1 MPVPRT
7 ALTRRRH
14 AVGLSQ
20 MKLAALLDVDRKS
33 VARWEAGSSTPR
45 DWVRPGLAEALGVSM
60 AEIDALISGSS
71 PASVTMSGLQATTAE
86 HIMSAGGD
94 DLPLIATGP
103 EDSADLADLHSLVS
117 GAAHTSAAFA
127 SLVSASNVAD
137 PDLEGYRITLS
148 RIATEY
154 VHAPL
159 LPLVSEL
166 IAMRDRLF
174 ALLHGQQNLRQR
186 HDLFLLTGVACLL
199 LAHASQNMGESR
211 AALAQLRTA
220 RLCADQTG
228 HPGLQ
233 AWTFATGALIAEW
246 SHSSMALEQTAQ
258 AAVLAPAGDSRI
270 RIAAI
275 EARAAARLG
284 DRRRALAAIDR
295 VHDARQNSAVVD
307 EITDFG
313 GLLTFPQAKEHY
325 YLGSTYTLL
334 GDYDA
339 ARQYA
344 TAAIDTYRDGAA
356 DERSYGDEALA
367 HVDLITIG
375 VNHDDVGEVEAAI
388 RPVLDLPP
396 QMRIRQLG
404 TAMSHLTALAR
415 DPAHR
420 TNHAARQLADLVHDY
435 TPTDATSR
443 SALEE

>member
-1 MPVPRT
+1 MPVPRR

-33 VARWEAGSSTPR
+33 VARWEAGASTPR
-45 DWVRPGLAEALGVSM
+45 DWVRPQLADALGVSIE
-60 AEIDALISGSS
+60 EIDALISRSDRT
-71 PASVTMSGLQATTAE
+71 PAVPSGFHGIGPQQIVAAGPGDPLLITTA
-86 HIMSAGGD
+86 
-94 DLPLIATGP
+94 P
-103 EDSADLADLHSLVS
+103 EDPADLTDLHSLVA
-117 GAAHTSAAFA
+117 GAAHTSTAFA
-127 SLVSASNVAD
+127 SLVSASNVSD
-137 PDLEGYRITLS
+137 PDLDRYRITLS
-148 RIATEY
+148 RIATDY

-166 IAMRDRLF
+166 IAVRDRLF

-228 HPGLQ
+228 HPGLR
-233 AWTFATGALIAEW
+233 AWTFGTGALIAEW
-246 SHSSMALEQTAQ
+246 SHSSMALEQTEQ
-258 AAVLAPAGDSRI
+258 AAALAPAGDSRI

-295 VHDARQNSAVVD
+295 VHDTRQNSPVVD
-307 EITDFG
+307 EVTDFG
-313 GLLTFPQAKEHY
+313 GLLTFPPAKEHY

-339 ARQYA
+339 ARQHA
-344 TAAIDTYRDGAA
+344 TAAIDAYRDGPT

-375 VNHDDVGEVEAAI
+375 VNHDDAAEVEAAI

-404 TAMSHLTALAR
+404 SAMSRLTSLTR
-415 DPAHR
+415 DPTHR
-420 TNHAARQLADLVHDY
+420 TSRAARQLADLVHDY
-435 TPTDATSR
+435 APTDTR
-443 SALEE
+443 SALPE